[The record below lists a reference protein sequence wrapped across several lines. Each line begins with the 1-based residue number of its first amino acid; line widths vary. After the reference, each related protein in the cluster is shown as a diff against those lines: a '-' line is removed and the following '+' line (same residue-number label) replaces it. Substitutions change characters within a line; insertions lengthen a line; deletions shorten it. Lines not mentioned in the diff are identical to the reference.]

1 MIKYQLPHTRF
12 DQISYHKHDIYLYG
26 KLYTMFAFFLS
37 MVSEVIVRKNSK
49 QTFPQVGKVTV
60 QKLVTGFWAIASNH
74 KVSKY
79 WASTDLL
86 FLIKNSLEC
95 FQPRRFVVDLFRIC
109 SLHIINRN
117 HSNTFLLIN
126 LQKAKTCPKVNHFSN
141 PANIYLFEV
150 NNRNSR
156 KRFEIFSKL
165 TIKTPARR
173 NISLLFLVFLL
184 LTLDK

>member
-1 MIKYQLPHTRF
+1 MRQVF
-12 DQISYHKHDIYLYG
+12 VLYFCLVQWYANNIQ
-26 KLYTMFAFFLS
+26 K
-37 MVSEVIVRKNSK
+37 KNK
-49 QTFPQVGKVTV
+49 PEKVGKVTV
-60 QKLVTGFWAIASNH
+60 QKLVIGFWAIASNH

-79 WASTDLL
+79 WASADLL
-86 FLIKNSLEC
+86 FLIKISLEC

-126 LQKAKTCPKVNHFSN
+126 LQKAKTCPKGNHFSN

>member
-1 MIKYQLPHTRF
+1 MRQVF
-12 DQISYHKHDIYLYG
+12 VLYFCLVQWYANNIQ
-26 KLYTMFAFFLS
+26 K
-37 MVSEVIVRKNSK
+37 KNK
-49 QTFPQVGKVTV
+49 PEKVGKVTV
-60 QKLVTGFWAIASNH
+60 QKLVIGFWAIASNH

-79 WASTDLL
+79 WASADLL

>member
-1 MIKYQLPHTRF
+1 MRQVF
-12 DQISYHKHDIYLYG
+12 VLYFCLVQWYANNIQ
-26 KLYTMFAFFLS
+26 K
-37 MVSEVIVRKNSK
+37 KNK
-49 QTFPQVGKVTV
+49 PEKVGKVTV
-60 QKLVTGFWAIASNH
+60 QKLVIGFWAIASNH

-79 WASTDLL
+79 WASADLL
-86 FLIKNSLEC
+86 FLIKISLEC

-126 LQKAKTCPKVNHFSN
+126 LQKAKTCPKGNHFSN
-141 PANIYLFEV
+141 PTNIYLFEV